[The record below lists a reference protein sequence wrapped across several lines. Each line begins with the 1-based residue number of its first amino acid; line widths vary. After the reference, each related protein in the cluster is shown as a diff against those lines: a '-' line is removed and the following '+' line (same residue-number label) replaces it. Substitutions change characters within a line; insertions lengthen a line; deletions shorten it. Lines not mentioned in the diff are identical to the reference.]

1 MCFFLIS
8 CWDGVAASEHRPGMM
23 KALVC
28 TGPIKYIGQADVKAD
43 IDNLKKALNGTL
55 VEDAFITAISPT
67 NLEMY
72 FENRFYD
79 RQEDYLAAL

>member
-1 MCFFLIS
+1 
-8 CWDGVAASEHRPGMM
+8 M

-28 TGPIKYIGQADVKAD
+28 TGPIKYIGQAEVKAD
-43 IDNLKKALNGTL
+43 IDNLKTAIADAP
-55 VEDAFITAISPT
+55 VEGAFVTAISPT

-79 RQEDYLAAL
+79 SPRGLPRRVGRRDE